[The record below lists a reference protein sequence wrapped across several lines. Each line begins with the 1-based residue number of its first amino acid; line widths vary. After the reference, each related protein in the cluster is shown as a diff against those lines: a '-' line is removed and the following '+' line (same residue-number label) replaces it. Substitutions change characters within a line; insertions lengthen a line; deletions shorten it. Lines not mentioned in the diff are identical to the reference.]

1 MKLLQGFTSIP
12 CVEMFTDDTFARG
25 CLNIAE
31 ENLVNKRIDAM
42 EVFLFLF
49 GPWCIVGIEYK
60 F

>member
-1 MKLLQGFTSIP
+1 
-12 CVEMFTDDTFARG
+12 MFTDDTFARG

-49 GPWCIVGIEYK
+49 GPWCIVMIECK